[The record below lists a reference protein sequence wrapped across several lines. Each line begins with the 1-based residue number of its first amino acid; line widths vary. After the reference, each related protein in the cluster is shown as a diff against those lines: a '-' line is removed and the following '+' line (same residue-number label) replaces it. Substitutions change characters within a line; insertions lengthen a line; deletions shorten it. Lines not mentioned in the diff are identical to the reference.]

1 MNTEIVEKKKR
12 TFKEWFHSIFHKPR
26 CFIKDIE
33 DIESVGYIKPDES
46 YATLVEV
53 P

>member
-1 MNTEIVEKKKR
+1 MNIEHVEKKKR

-26 CFIKDIE
+26 CLIKDME
-33 DIESVGYIKPDES
+33 DIESIDYIKPDES
-46 YATLVEV
+46 YVTLVEV